1 MENKTKKETIQKLQ
15 QKYDEA
21 MGTYYKMKDLTFS
34 YNTQSLPSNK
44 ETKVEYK
51 VSNGVD
57 TWDVWINNTPSVFS
71 IIAKEHNDKLYHVLY
86 DSHILVKEFAFD
98 KGELSYLP
106 NMIEVWVLMVKEM
119 GHQL

>member
-71 IIAKEHNDKLYHVLY
+71 IIAKDHNEK
-86 DSHILVKEFAFD
+86 
-98 KGELSYLP
+98 P
-106 NMIEVWVLMVKEM
+106 
-119 GHQL
+119 